1 MATEPNNAAGAAGG
15 IRSSDYTFPAGIP
28 AFEKHTRFRLL
39 ENPLYAPIVVLE
51 SELDPA
57 VRFACVPV
65 ALLAPDYKL
74 ELGEEDC
81 ELLGCDASQ
90 PGLVVLAILTFR
102 HGSPPTAN
110 LLAPVVLNPAKGLG
124 VQSIQWNAQYSHVHP
139 VREERPCL

>member
-1 MATEPNNAAGAAGG
+1 MAAEPKSTAEASGN
-15 IRSSDYTFPAGIP
+15 IRCSSYTFPAGIP

-39 ENPLYAPIVVLE
+39 ENPIYAPIVVLQ

-57 VRFACVPV
+57 VRFACAPV
-65 ALLAPDYKL
+65 SLLVRDYQL

-90 PGLVVLAILTFR
+90 PGLLVFAILTFR
-102 HGSPPTAN
+102 QGSPPTAN
-110 LLAPVVLNPAKGLG
+110 LMAPVVLNPARGLG
-124 VQSIQWNAQYSHVHP
+124 VQSIQWNAAYSHTHP